1 MAGLRELQLARRIQV
16 TYLLTATAAIVG
28 VVNRWLFHTGSAGR
42 IHADEAVAGLMARD
56 LLSGDWSTFFWGQQ
70 YGGTAELIFLA
81 PAIAIFGTSALAILP
96 LVESIVLT
104 GLVFAYCRN
113 FLSQQDALLAASLV
127 WAAPTLW
134 QWFSL
139 RPMLFYQPTLILG
152 FALLLLL
159 HPRRSAD
166 RWIMVGF
173 VSGLGWW
180 TSPQILFFAIP
191 AFATCGLPCT
201 KLRNLIRI
209 TAGFCVGA
217 APWIATN
224 LATQL
229 ASIRSQ
235 PPRSGSFIDHLTT
248 QLSTGWPMA
257 FGLRLPFDEKWIF
270 DSAPLLFI
278 AIATLFL
285 AAALITYRTHRRAI
299 AGALGVIPVFIV
311 LQALA
316 PTGSHV
322 GTGRYYIFVVPSIA
336 IIVVSATSA
345 RTRLGMVS
353 RGAVLVTM
361 LTLSI
366 AGTWLSRDRRMEPTG
381 VQAIAAELVN
391 RELLHV
397 RADYWSAYLLAW
409 YEPDL
414 VVATNHTDRQLSW
427 TAAVDDAS
435 EVAEVFWLG
444 VDYEQQRLDEFMA
457 GNPSVVSS
465 EMIDDWAI
473 VVVSQR
479 P

>member
-28 VVNRWLFHTGSAGR
+28 VVNRWLFHNGSAGR

-81 PAIAIFGTSALAILP
+81 PAIAIFGSSALAILP

-113 FLSQQDALLAASLV
+113 FLSQQDALLTASLV

-152 FALLLLL
+152 FVLLLLL

-180 TSPQILFFAIP
+180 TSSQILFFAIP
-191 AFATCGLPCT
+191 AFATCGLSCT
-201 KLRNLIRI
+201 KLRNLVRI
-209 TAGFCVGA
+209 SAGFCIGA

-224 LATQL
+224 YATRL
-229 ASIRSQ
+229 ASRGSQ
-235 PPRSGSFIDHLTT
+235 SPRPSALIDHLST
-248 QLSTGWPMA
+248 QFSVGWPMA
-257 FGLRLPFDEKWIF
+257 FGLRLPFSERWIF
-270 DSAPLLFI
+270 ESASWLSVLATALFVSATVI
-278 AIATLFL
+278 A
-285 AAALITYRTHRRAI
+285 YRSHRRAI
-299 AGALGVIPVFIV
+299 AGIIGVIPVFV
-311 LQALA
+311 LLQGLA
-316 PTGSHV
+316 PNGWYV
-322 GTGRYYIFVVPSIA
+322 GTGRYYIFVVPTIA
-336 IIVVSATSA
+336 IILTTATAGRSGAATFIRATVVAA
-345 RTRLGMVS
+345 
-353 RGAVLVTM
+353 M
-361 LTLSI
+361 LALSSV
-366 AGTWLSRDRRMEPTG
+366 GTVLSRDHRMQPTG
-381 VQAIAAELVN
+381 VETIAAELVD
-391 RELLHV
+391 RGLLHV
-397 RADYWSAYLLAW
+397 RADYWSAYLFAW
-409 YEPDL
+409 YQPELIVTATYFDREPSWAAE
-414 VVATNHTDRQLSW
+414 VA
-427 TAAVDDAS
+427 AAP
-435 EVAEVFWLG
+435 EIAEVFWLAA
-444 VDYEQQRLDEFMA
+444 EQQRFDEFMA

>member
-16 TYLLTATAAIVG
+16 TYLLAATAAIVG

-56 LLSGDWSTFFWGQQ
+56 LLNGEWSTFFWGQQ
-70 YGGTAELIFLA
+70 YGGTAELIVLA
-81 PAIAIFGTSALAILP
+81 PALAIFGSSALLILP
-96 LVESIVLT
+96 LIEAIVLT
-104 GLVFAYCRN
+104 VFVFAYCQHL
-113 FLSQQDALLAASLV
+113 LSKQDALLVASLV

-152 FALLLLL
+152 FMLLVLL
-159 HPRRSAD
+159 HPKRRAD
-166 RWIMVGF
+166 RWFI
-173 VSGLGWW
+173 SGIVTGVGWW

-235 PPRSGSFIDHLTT
+235 PPRSGSFVDHLTT

-336 IIVVSATSA
+336 IVMIAASSA
-345 RTRLGMVS
+345 RTGLATIS
-353 RGAVLVTM
+353 RGVIVVMM
-361 LTLSI
+361 LTLSFT
-366 AGTWLSRDRRMEPTG
+366 GTLLSRDRRMEPTG
-381 VQAIAAELVN
+381 VEMIAAELVDQ
-391 RELLHV
+391 ELLHI
-397 RADYWSAYLLAW
+397 RADYWSSYLLAW

-414 VVATNHTDRQLSW
+414 VVTANHTDRQPLW

-444 VDYEQQRLDEFMA
+444 VDYERKRFDKFMA
-457 GNPSVVSS
+457 GNPSVISS

-473 VVVSQR
+473 VVVNQR

>member
-81 PAIAIFGTSALAILP
+81 PAVAIFGSSALAILP

-113 FLSQQDALLAASLV
+113 FLSQQDALLTASLV

-152 FALLLLL
+152 FVLLLLL
-159 HPRRSAD
+159 HPRRSTK
-166 RWIMVGF
+166 RWIVVGF

-191 AFATCGLPCT
+191 AFAVCGLSCT
-201 KLRNLIRI
+201 KLSNLVRT

-235 PPRSGSFIDHLTT
+235 PPRSGSFVDHFTT

-270 DSAPLLFI
+270 DFAPLLFTVF
-278 AIATLFL
+278 AVLFL
-285 AAALITYRTHRRAI
+285 TAALIAFRTHRRAI

-322 GTGRYYIFVVPSIA
+322 GTGRYYIFVVPTIA
-336 IIVVSATSA
+336 II
-345 RTRLGMVS
+345 
-353 RGAVLVTM
+353 
-361 LTLSI
+361 LT
-366 AGTWLSRDRRMEPTG
+366 
-381 VQAIAAELVN
+381 
-391 RELLHV
+391 
-397 RADYWSAYLLAW
+397 
-409 YEPDL
+409 
-414 VVATNHTDRQLSW
+414 
-427 TAAVDDAS
+427 TA
-435 EVAEVFWLG
+435 
-444 VDYEQQRLDEFMA
+444 
-457 GNPSVVSS
+457 
-465 EMIDDWAI
+465 
-473 VVVSQR
+473 
-479 P
+479 